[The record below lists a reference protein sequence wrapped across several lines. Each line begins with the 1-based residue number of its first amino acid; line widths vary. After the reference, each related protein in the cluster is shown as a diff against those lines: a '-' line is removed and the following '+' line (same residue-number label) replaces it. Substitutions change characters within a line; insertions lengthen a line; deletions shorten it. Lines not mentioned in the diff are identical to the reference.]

1 MSHRTHDGPG
11 SVLQAWRAERGRGLD
26 AMAVSG
32 RAGPTRA
39 SCCSLLLLN
48 RHSTRGLRGSV
59 EQPASCTPDR
69 VSALSGREPRR
80 AGLGQSR
87 HFRSV
92 AHAARDR
99 TPRPILLNRRSTR
112 GLRGGVE
119 QPASCTPDR
128 ISALSGRESCRAGLG
143 QSRHFPNVAHAARD
157 RTAQAILLNEC
168 VRVEL

>member
-1 MSHRTHDGPG
+1 MLP
-11 SVLQAWRAERGRGLD
+11 AWRARRGLGLD
-26 AMAVSG
+26 ALAVSG

-39 SCCSLLLLN
+39 SGCSLLLLN
-48 RHSTRGLRGSV
+48 RRSSRGLRGGV

-80 AGLGQSR
+80 AGVGQSR
-87 HFRSV
+87 HFPSV

-128 ISALSGRESCRAGLG
+128 VSALSGREPRRAGVG
-143 QSRHFPNVAHAARD
+143 QSRHFPSVAHAARD
-157 RTAQAILLNEC
+157 RTPRPILLNRR